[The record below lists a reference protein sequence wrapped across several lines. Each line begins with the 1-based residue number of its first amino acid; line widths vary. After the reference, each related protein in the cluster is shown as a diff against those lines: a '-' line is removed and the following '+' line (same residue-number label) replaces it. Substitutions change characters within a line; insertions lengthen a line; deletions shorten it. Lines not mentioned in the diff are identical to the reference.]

1 MNKVKEE
8 FGEKRLISSVAANPG
23 IHAKEILN
31 NILKEVQQFIG
42 IADQHDDMTMVVV
55 KVI

>member
-55 KVI
+55 KVD